1 MLQEGTDTALDDQ
14 VARPRAPKAAE
25 IPFSFGGLLAS
36 PFRGIGGGVSKTLAF
51 NAEVAGAFGQ
61 VWGGYGGD
69 SAGGMFSTQSDAER
83 KQAEAARQKI
93 LKEGIDYSNEA
104 GDVFRARAADIL
116 PDPKT
121 AHASAQV
128 VAGLA
133 DYATRAVGYSITL
146 GPMAAPV
153 FGTDVGFEEA
163 DRLKQ
168 QGVDLGTRTKA
179 GVVAGAIN
187 AAAMAVPMHGATA
200 PIRFGKGV
208 AAGES
213 AMVGQSLAEREIL
226 RAAGYDKIAES
237 FDPLDPVALAL
248 GIVPGA
254 IGARYGAPKQVGKL
268 RTEADVRKA
277 AQLTP
282 AEQARS
288 DAYERSP
295 TNLAELERA
304 IKAEKRPDVRALLET
319 ELAKQ
324 QRAAAEHGVA
334 LAVEAEPDLA
344 PAARVGQ
351 VVDALEASRLTP
363 DDMLVGREAHLSAVE
378 MAADQMAR
386 GERVEVAPRLQ
397 PIDAPPVEFTTAK
410 GSTYAIHEDGTTSR
424 NKAARNDPG
433 HEGDFGQKDR
443 TVRTV
448 YVDTDA
454 AALTAA
460 GIDNLGA
467 RGPRVAIKDGKATLV
482 TWNEQQGRWGA
493 APSARGIPV
502 HDQPAVGR
510 YPLELWKATDDV
522 PGHEAYSKM
531 HAGNEITEM
540 RTRVERAAAAFDQLR
555 AARTPPEPKAP
566 RDPAAAKEPAPKAGK
581 APKQEPAAKAP
592 SEPQA
597 AKAGDGEGKA
607 PAAIERA
614 AADLQA
620 LDPDMPVLLEGMD
633 APMKVGELMAK
644 VKEEARQDTLAGKLL
659 EVAAACD
666 LSS

>member
-1 MLQEGTDTALDDQ
+1 MLQEGTDAALNDQ

-25 IPFSFGGLLAS
+25 IPFSFGDLLAS
-36 PFRGIGGGVSKTLAF
+36 PFLGIGGGVSKTIAF

-83 KQAEAARQKI
+83 KQSEAARQKI

-104 GDVFRARAADIL
+104 GDVFRAHAADIL

-146 GPMAAPV
+146 GPLAAGA

-187 AAAMAVPMHGATA
+187 AAAMVAPMHGATA

-254 IGARYGAPKQVGKL
+254 IGARFGAPKQVGKL

-334 LAVEAEPDLA
+334 RAVEAEPDLA

-363 DDMLVGREAHLSAVE
+363 DDILAGRTEHLSAVE

-386 GERVEVAPRLQ
+386 GDRVEVAQVLQ
-397 PIDAPPVEFTTAK
+397 VLDSPQEA
-410 GSTYAIHEDGTTSR
+410 G
-424 NKAARNDPG
+424 
-433 HEGDFGQKDR
+433 
-443 TVRTV
+443 TVRL
-448 YVDTDA
+448 Y
-454 AALTAA
+454 AA
-460 GIDNLGA
+460 GEAMDRPVKLSTDLAAVQAMASRDGA
-467 RGPRVAIKDGKATLV
+467 PVRYLDLPAEHPALVRPTSPEAGLVPHATVELPP
-482 TWNEQQGRWGA
+482 EIAGQLMQRLR
-493 APSARGIPV
+493 SAEP
-502 HDQPAVGR
+502 
-510 YPLELWKATDDV
+510 T
-522 PGHEAYSKM
+522 
-531 HAGNEITEM
+531 
-540 RTRVERAAAAFDQLR
+540 RAAAAFDQLR

-566 RDPAAAKEPAPKAGK
+566 REPAAPKEPAPKAGK

-597 AKAGDGEGKA
+597 AKSGDGEGKA

-614 AADLQA
+614 AEDLQA